1 MAFELGRAMLAF
13 RNLVAAVTMA
23 VTFAVLPVMAQPLPD
38 AERVDLASQL
48 VDVVSPRSGVLE
60 RGQVESS
67 VALMK
72 GLVMMTAAFSG
83 GMPELDE
90 RQFDASLKA
99 GAEAAQA
106 QERMS
111 RVQTWARAMTADD
124 LRAALAFYRSP
135 AGRAALKSR
144 EKYFAKLLA
153 YVRSAE
159 FSKAAGAERQFPDY
173 VPTSAEQAFASSPA
187 GQAIAAAPTPDADG
201 AGIDALQ
208 SPIEVAEADYCA
220 KVTCG
225 EDQHEF
231 FKRMGAGIAI
241 DRAHGEHAM
250 FGDTAGDLFPDS
262 KVAALA
268 RAACT
273 GDVEAVTLA
282 IKDGADPN
290 AVGKEGTGP
299 GGVREVVTP
308 LLWALDCRSL
318 PGVTALLDAGANPN
332 QVEEWGATPVTVAAS
347 YNDPAFLRLLLNR
360 GGDPNAQDD
369 QETALA
375 IAMGTANGLEWVDE
389 VPAAQ
394 AWANWDALLAA
405 GADPL
410 REAPAGLPFMTALAF
425 AGRWDKVEWL
435 MDRGWAGDPVDLGRS
450 LETDEEGPQTHTP
463 DASAARARVKA
474 RLIAKGVKFPIG
486 ALMDLKRDERGSYI
500 QP

>member
-1 MAFELGRAMLAF
+1 MVFKLGREMLTF
-13 RNLVAAVTMA
+13 RNLVAA
-23 VTFAVLPVMAQPLPD
+23 FAAALIFAALPVMAQPLPD
-38 AERVDLASQL
+38 DERAELASQL
-48 VDVVSPRSGVLE
+48 VDVVSPRSGAIE
-60 RGQVESS
+60 RGRVELS
-67 VALMK
+67 VKLMK
-72 GLVMMTAAFSG
+72 ALVMMTAAFSG

-99 GAEAAQA
+99 GAEAAVA

-111 RVQTWARAMTADD
+111 RVQAYAKAMTADD
-124 LRAALAFYRSP
+124 LRATLAFYRSP

-153 YVRSAE
+153 FVRSAE
-159 FSKAAGAERQFPDY
+159 ASKAAGDELQFPDY
-173 VPTSAEQAFASSPA
+173 EPTAAEKAFAASPA
-187 GQAIAAAPTPDADG
+187 GQAFAAAPVADG
-201 AGIDALQ
+201 SGIDALQ
-208 SPIEVAEADYCA
+208 NPIEAAEADYCA
-220 KVTCG
+220 KITCG
-225 EDQHEF
+225 EGEHEF
-231 FKRMGAGIAI
+231 FKRMGAGIAM

-250 FGDTAGDLFPDS
+250 FGDTAGDLFPDT
-262 KVAALA
+262 KAAALA

-273 GDVEAVTLA
+273 GDVEAVALA

-299 GGVREVVTP
+299 GGVSEMVTP
-308 LLWALDCRSL
+308 LLWALDCQSL

-360 GGDPNAQDD
+360 GGDPNAQDG

-375 IAMGTANGLEWVDE
+375 IAMGTANGLEWVDK

-394 AWANWDALLAA
+394 VWANWDALLAA

-410 REAPAGLPFMTALAF
+410 REAPTGLPFMTALAF

-435 MDRGWAGDPVDLGRS
+435 MDRGWAGDPVYLGRT
-450 LETDEEGPQTHTP
+450 LEAEEEGPRTYTP
-463 DASAARARVKA
+463 EASAAMERVKA
-474 RLIAKGVKFPIG
+474 RLIAMGVRFPIG
-486 ALMDLKRDERGSYI
+486 ALIDLERDARGFYI